1 MYVEIFLFQNY
12 IFVSPG
18 NQVAPTSSYYGAGSS
33 VVQFGNVQ
41 CVGNET
47 SLLDC
52 SYNSTAQCSSTQ
64 QAGVLCP
71 HK

>member
-1 MYVEIFLFQNY
+1 MLKYFMLELYFCIF
-12 IFVSPG
+12 IG
-18 NQVAPTSSYYGAGSS
+18 NQVAPTNSYYGAGSS

-52 SYNSTAQCSSTQ
+52 TYNSTAQCSSTQ

-71 HK
+71 RK

>member
-1 MYVEIFLFQNY
+1 MLAVNVYGGDQATIVPSLNY
-12 IFVSPG
+12 S
-18 NQVAPTSSYYGAGSS
+18 SS

-52 SYNSTAQCSSTQ
+52 TYNSTAQCSSTQ
-64 QAGVLCP
+64 RASVLCP
-71 HK
+71 GIKSIE